1 MEWLLMNWKL
11 VAIVILSAAL
21 GLMTKLYMSEV
32 RDLAEFKGA
41 IAVLGQEAE
50 KEAKRINDL
59 HAQTL
64 KETNDEWKKQ
74 LPGIR
79 EGAIDNYMRR
89 FPRGLLGNTCES
101 NVPGSNQAPQGAVG
115 AVGERMAPGET
126 AFVKACAVDAGKLR
140 LLREFAT
147 KNNLQYE

>member
-11 VAIVILSAAL
+11 VVIVILTAAL
-21 GLMTKLYMSEV
+21 SLMTKLYMSEV
-32 RDLAEFKGA
+32 REFAEFKGA
-41 IAVLGQEAE
+41 IVVLGQEAE

-64 KETNDEWKKQ
+64 KETNDDWKKR
-74 LPGIR
+74 LPSIR

-101 NVPGSNQAPQGAVG
+101 NVSGSNSATEGAPG
-115 AVGERMAPGET
+115 AVGERMAAGED
-126 AFVKACAVDAGKLR
+126 AFVKACAVDAAKLK
-140 LLREFAT
+140 LLREFAA
-147 KNNLQYE
+147 KNNLQYK

>member
-11 VAIVILSAAL
+11 VVIVVLSAAL

-32 RDLAEFKGA
+32 REFAEFKGA
-41 IAVLGQEAE
+41 ITVLGQEAE

-59 HAQTL
+59 HAKTL
-64 KETNDEWKKQ
+64 KETNDDWKKR
-74 LPGIR
+74 LPDIR
-79 EGAIDNYMRR
+79 EGAIDSYMRR

-101 NVPGSNQAPQGAVG
+101 NVPGSNQATESVPG
-115 AVGERMAPGET
+115 AVGERMAAGEEP
-126 AFVKACAVDAGKLR
+126 FVKACAVDAAKLK